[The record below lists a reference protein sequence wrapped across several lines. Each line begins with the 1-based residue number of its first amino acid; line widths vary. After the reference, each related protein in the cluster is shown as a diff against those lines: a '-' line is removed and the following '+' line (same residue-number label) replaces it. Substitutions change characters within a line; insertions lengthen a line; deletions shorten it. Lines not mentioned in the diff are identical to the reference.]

1 MENEM
6 NQSERL
12 ENGKR
17 ENVVIER
24 ANVLLVGDT
33 VNLFANQPGASFGWG
48 TVVNV
53 TEEDVEIV
61 RPFVHT
67 EGVQCGG
74 RLLSYIGQEIT
85 KLPRQSD
92 RTYSVVFR
100 SAIPFDEE

>member
-24 ANVLLVGDT
+24 ANVLLVGDV
-33 VNLFANQPGASFGWG
+33 VNLFADQAGAAFGWG
-48 TVVNV
+48 TVVKV
-53 TEEDVEIV
+53 SEEEVEIV

-67 EGVQCGG
+67 SGVQSSG
-74 RLLSYIGQEIT
+74 RLLSYIGQEVT

-92 RTYSVVFR
+92 RTYTVVFR
-100 SAIPFDEE
+100 STIPFDEE